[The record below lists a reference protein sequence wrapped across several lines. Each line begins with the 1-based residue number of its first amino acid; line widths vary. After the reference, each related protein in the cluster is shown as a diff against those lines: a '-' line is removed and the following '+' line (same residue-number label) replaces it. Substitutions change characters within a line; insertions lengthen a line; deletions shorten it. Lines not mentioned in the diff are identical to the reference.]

1 MAIGRKWGINRILLE
16 IGEKDGRDGLAPPPL
31 WHNQAVWELLRAR
44 PALQRRP
51 EEVENRRPRQLFCQ
65 SRHVQ

>member
-1 MAIGRKWGINRILLE
+1 MGSKTRLLE

-31 WHNQAVWELLRAR
+31 WHSLAVRELFSWAR

-65 SRHVQ
+65 SRHGQ